1 MFFNNEFVHQAL
13 LYTGNDLLQ
22 YTFRVELRM
31 KDDVNQDALRY
42 AVDCTMQR
50 YPYLAVKTE
59 ENETEIDIIHN
70 ESPVVICEGK
80 TTPCLC
86 TEAANR
92 HFIAVPF
99 EGNRIFLDVHHGL
112 TDGTGMERVAKT
124 LVYYYVTRRY
134 AITIDCAG
142 INTLQTPIAPD
153 EYKDPFSNAKDLPEK
168 PLSVYAAEPAFH
180 LGSVNNITEKK
191 RIYYFK
197 VKESDVMKVAKS
209 NDGTPNAL
217 FSAIL
222 YKAIS
227 KHHPDAAE
235 PIVGGVAFS
244 TRKALNID
252 ASTACLIGIIHI
264 KYNDRVKDAS
274 IDKLGTLG
282 RGSIILQSDDQNVLA
297 SIPGKRQ
304 LTQYLKTIP
313 DHYQRRMI
321 FHGLIQKTTC
331 LDTYSVSYIGK
342 NDWDCFSDYVDAYYT
357 IAEPRKGGII
367 LEINTHN
374 GWFDVCVTQDVETD
388 RYVDSVIECLKEF
401 NIEYSFEGK
410 DEITLPTQ
418 KVLP

>member
-1 MFFNNEFVHQAL
+1 MFFDNEFVHQAL

-31 KDDVNQDALRY
+31 ADDVDQDALRY

-59 ENETEIDIIHN
+59 ENGAMIDIIHN
-70 ESPVVICEGK
+70 ESPVVICKGK

-86 TEAANR
+86 TEAANW
-92 HFIAVPF
+92 HFIAVAF

-124 LVYYYVTRRY
+124 LVYYYVTNRY
-134 AITIDCAG
+134 AVTIDCPD
-142 INTLQTPIAPD
+142 INTLQTPITPD
-153 EYKDPFSNAKDLPEK
+153 EYKDPFSNAQDLPEK

-197 VKESDVMKVAKS
+197 AKESDVMKVAKS
-209 NDGTPNAL
+209 NDGTPNAF

-244 TRKALNID
+244 TRKALNIG
-252 ASTACLIGIIHI
+252 ASNACLIGIIHI
-264 KYNDRVKDAS
+264 KYDIFISK
-274 IDKLGTLG
+274 IHIGLP
-282 RGSIILQSDDQNVLA
+282 IQILPATMYEDFNADSDL
-297 SIPGKRQ
+297 
-304 LTQYLKTIP
+304 
-313 DHYQRRMI
+313 
-321 FHGLIQKTTC
+321 C
-331 LDTYSVSYIGK
+331 
-342 NDWDCFSDYVDAYYT
+342 
-357 IAEPRKGGII
+357 E
-367 LEINTHN
+367 
-374 GWFDVCVTQDVETD
+374 
-388 RYVDSVIECLKEF
+388 
-401 NIEYSFEGK
+401 
-410 DEITLPTQ
+410 
-418 KVLP
+418 